1 MPSMPTN
8 GAGVGLADGSGDG
21 TIDGVFGVGVGAGG
35 RMNWPRAIE
44 SFPTGMLA
52 ITVFVAASM
61 TEIVLPDVSVTYIL
75 VPEDAKLYN
84 QVRAFLHRNFI

>member
-1 MPSMPTN
+1 
-8 GAGVGLADGSGDG
+8 
-21 TIDGVFGVGVGAGG
+21 
-35 RMNWPRAIE
+35 
-44 SFPTGMLA
+44 MLA